1 MTRPATLLIARASK
15 DPRRP
20 HPDELIGRG
29 CHRIE
34 PVAMAPRLDA
44 LDPGNDEYDPR
55 RHVFPSAVEAEP
67 LESPLF
73 RDATAAKPGQGSPSS
88 LDRRVSDPDFL
99 ALGEAATQRLEAR
112 DEDAAATSSSERSS
126 GSGRSRS
133 QPKPSRIAELIGS
146 EGACAKGRVLVP
158 QSAVA
163 AAANSSIGG
172 EAAPEGTESSD
183 EKNGTS
189 PKAEKTASRS
199 IRRRGWKVLKSI
211 PNRIKRTL
219 DSMKYPTNEPVP
231 AHVI

>member
-1 MTRPATLLIARASK
+1 
-15 DPRRP
+15 
-20 HPDELIGRG
+20 
-29 CHRIE
+29 
-34 PVAMAPRLDA
+34 MAPRLDA

-73 RDATAAKPGQGSPSS
+73 RDATVGKPGQGSPSS

-99 ALGEAATQRLEAR
+99 ALGEAAQRLEAR
-112 DEDAAATSSSERSS
+112 EDATTATSSERSS

-172 EAAPEGTESSD
+172 EAAPEETESSD

-211 PNRIKRTL
+211 PKRIKRTL